1 MRSGEAGTAD
11 EIERSLRLLP
21 YWWVLRWAWLG
32 EAIWVIYLIETRGL
46 TVGQVLLFDAVFFG
60 SQLLA
65 EIPTGVVADRYGR
78 RTSILWGS
86 LLTSVAFLIFGL
98 AGTLPLL
105 LASYVLFGISG
116 ALISGAD
123 DAYLFDSLRAVGRGD
138 EFASVAGRLNGLMTL
153 AIAGF
158 TVVGGLMVVVT
169 PLSWPIVASGL
180 ISLTATGIAW
190 RLKEPPRERDG
201 DAGAASFL
209 ASGVRAGRRVL
220 RMPSLRWIVLL
231 GALPQVAGFV
241 VFTTFQ
247 PILVGHDVPVG
258 ALGWFRGRDDADRRR
273 RRLGLGHVRAA
284 APAQRLA
291 APAARARRA
300 RALRRGQR
308 PALAVPPLRSRAVR
322 AERAAPPRRG
332 LHLAPRARLPS
343 ARPRSRSSSSRR
355 SSARSR
361 SRSRWPC
368 WSTGRA
374 SRSRS
379 RAPPSRCSSSRCS
392 YTCCGTA
399 RATARSPSRTPR
411 PPDPATLRACV
422 EASRPSA
429 RVPGSQPTTRSRPAA
444 LQFVRKVSGFRQ
456 PAAHNAAV
464 FDGAVEEVAAA
475 TRRLL
480 DALQIGGRASS
491 RAS

>member
-258 ALGWFRGRDDADRRR
+258 ALGWFAAAMMLIAAGGAWASGTFG
-273 RRLGLGHVRAA
+273 RRLRLSGSLRLLPALGALALFGGGSGLLWLFPLFALAPFAQNALHPLVADYISRRVPDSERATA
-284 APAQRLA
+284 LSFEQLA
-291 APAARARRA
+291 AQLGTIAVT
-300 RALRRGQR
+300 L
-308 PALAVPPLRSRAVR
+308 ALAVLVDRT
-322 AERAAPPRRG
+322 G
-332 LHLAPRARLPS
+332 LE
-343 ARPRSRSSSSRR
+343 
-355 SSARSR
+355 
-361 SRSRWPC
+361 
-368 WSTGRA
+368 
-374 SRSRS
+374 
-379 RAPPSRCSSSRCS
+379 
-392 YTCCGTA
+392 
-399 RATARSPSRTPR
+399 
-411 PPDPATLRACV
+411 V
-422 EASRPSA
+422 
-429 RVPGSQPTTRSRPAA
+429 A
-444 LQFVRKVSGFRQ
+444 LSG
-456 PAAHNAAV
+456 AAV
-464 FDGAVEEVAAA
+464 ALLVVALLVYVLWYRAGDREIALEDAA
-475 TRRLL
+475 S
-480 DALQIGGRASS
+480 A
-491 RAS
+491 